1 MVVKS
6 TRSPFGN
13 GTTSFYRSAAKF
25 DRNRQH
31 VVLSAVLGEYA
42 NCGHPPCL
50 QRHPSRVLTAKL
62 AAYLEFGS
70 RIQAA

>member
-1 MVVKS
+1 MVVRL
-6 TRSPFGN
+6 TRSPFSN
-13 GTTSFYRSAAKF
+13 GASSFYRSAAKF
-25 DRNRQH
+25 DRIQLH
-31 VVLSAVLGEYA
+31 VMLSAVLGEYA